1 MSADIVACLH
11 LAVVLFITGGLPL
24 IFIGGAL
31 DWAWVRIRWWRIV
44 HLAAIAFVAA
54 ESLLGRVC
62 PLTIWEDQLRGRQS
76 GRGFIEQW
84 VDRVLFYDFPGW
96 VFTVAYTAFAVL
108 VALTWFLVPPAKR
121 SGRQ

>member
-11 LAVVLFITGGLPL
+11 LAVVLFIMAGLPL
-24 IFIGGAL
+24 IFLGGAL
-31 DWAWVRIRWWRIV
+31 DWGWVRIRWWRIV
-44 HLAAIAFVAA
+44 HLGAIGFVAA
-54 ESLLGRVC
+54 ESLLGKVC

-84 VDRVLFYDFPGW
+84 VDRILFYDFPAW

-108 VALTWFLVPPAKR
+108 VALTWFLVPPTKR
-121 SGRQ
+121 SDRS